1 MRMIVFF
8 DLPTKTAVDLKEYR
22 KFRKVLITNGF
33 VMMQESVYTKVLLN
47 QSVKNSVLEMLKKNK
62 PPQGLVQALTV
73 TEKQFAGTVNIVG
86 RSVSNVVDS
95 DERLII
101 LGNWCATDLNRL
113 SNGKKEKSV
122 LWFWKIQMYS
132 AGLYRIW

>member
-73 TEKQFAGTVNIVG
+73 TEKQFAGTVNH
-86 RSVSNVVDS
+86 S
-95 DERLII
+95 
-101 LGNWCATDLNRL
+101 
-113 SNGKKEKSV
+113 GKIGK
-122 LWFWKIQMYS
+122 
-132 AGLYRIW
+132 